1 MAQDARAQD
10 MSKCLWCALRW
21 AFFELFPSL
30 MKDQWDLYCLKHQ
43 EEALEDRIIQLREEN
58 AQLRAERDRLKRL
71 HDRLFGGE

>member
-1 MAQDARAQD
+1 

-43 EEALEDRIIQLREEN
+43 EAALEDRIIQLREEN

-71 HDRLFGGE
+71 HDHLFGGE